1 MWCVVRE
8 LIRHCRA
15 EEVAMSV
22 VRRPLI
28 WLISCVLLST
38 GPSLSV
44 PAGAQPA
51 PAKGESATQQQLLD
65 RYCVS
70 CHNQRL
76 KTGGLT
82 LDTVDVGNVAAAA
95 PSWEKVARK
104 LRAGVMPPAG
114 RPRPDKQMQDAF
126 VVWLETQL
134 DQAAAAHPNP
144 GRTDTFHRLNRAEY
158 RNAVRDLLGLD
169 IDVASLLPADDASY
183 GFDNIA
189 GVLRMSPTLLD
200 RYLAAALS
208 VSRVAVGTPS
218 SSPVAETFRV
228 PPDLSQEGHID
239 GLPLGTRGGLLVRH
253 TFPHDGEY
261 EIKAKLARDTEDNI
275 PRFDETHELEVAV
288 DGERV
293 HLFTLPGDPLTQMP
307 RGGNL
312 LERVRQ
318 DLDAKL
324 EIRIPVKAG
333 PRDVGLSFLKKPSAE
348 VDTVYAGAFS
358 PRQLALKRPFY
369 RPYAG
374 GLGNDD
380 TRFQPHLA
388 SVTISGPFN
397 ARVSPETTSRQRIFV
412 CRPAQASSEPACA
425 ARILRTLARRAFRRP
440 VVDADLKPLLKFFEE
455 GRAEGFDAGIQ
466 LAVQRLLV
474 SPEFLFRVE
483 RDPAVSPTGGVY
495 RIGDLELASRL
506 SFFLWSSIPDDEL
519 LDLAGRGRLRNPQV
533 LEQQVRRMLADP
545 RARAFVGNFTGQW
558 LYLRNLPAVSPDP
571 NLFPDFD
578 ENLRLSFRREVELF
592 FDSLLQEDRS
602 ALDLLTADHTF
613 VNERLAE
620 HYGIPSVKG
629 SHFRRVVLSDDH
641 RRGLLGKGAILATT
655 SYPHRTSPV
664 LRGKWI
670 LENLLGAP
678 PPPPPPDVPDL
689 KDKDATGQVLSM
701 RDRMVQHRANPVCA
715 SCHAT
720 MDPLGFSLENFD
732 AVGKWRTR
740 GESFAPIDASGSLP
754 DGTDFQGVVGLRQAL
769 LGQRELFLRNFTEKL
784 LVYALGRGLESS
796 DAPAVRKIV
805 RDAAPD
811 EYRLSAVLMGVV
823 QSQPFQM
830 RRVAK
835 PSLDTP
841 AP

>member
-1 MWCVVRE
+1 M
-8 LIRHCRA
+8 
-15 EEVAMSV
+15 
-22 VRRPLI
+22 
-28 WLISCVLLST
+28 LLST
-38 GPSLSV
+38 SSILCSPV
-44 PAGAQPA
+44 NAQPLPA
-51 PAKGESATQQQLLD
+51 PIESASQKQLVD

-82 LDTVDVGNVAAAA
+82 LDDADVRNPASAA
-95 PSWEKVARK
+95 PVWEKVVRK

-114 RPRPDKQMQDAF
+114 RPRPDTQEQEAF
-126 VVWLETQL
+126 VVWLESQL
-134 DQAAAAHPNP
+134 DRAAAAQPNP
-144 GRTDTFHRLNRAEY
+144 GRTETFHRLNRAEY

-200 RYLAAALS
+200 RYLAAALN
-208 VSRVAVGTPS
+208 VSRVAVGAGS
-218 SSPVAETFRV
+218 ASPGAETFRV
-228 PPDLSQEGHID
+228 PPDLSQEQHLD
-239 GLPLGTRGGLLVRH
+239 GLPLGTRGGILVRY

-275 PRFDETHELEVAV
+275 PRFDETHELEVTV
-288 DGERV
+288 DGARV
-293 HLFTLPGDPLTQMP
+293 HMFTLEGDPLTQAP
-307 RGGNL
+307 RDRNPL
-312 LERVRQ
+312 ARVRQ

-324 EIRIPVKAG
+324 EIRVPIKAG
-333 PRDVGLSFLKKPSAE
+333 PRALGLAFLKKPSAQ

-358 PRQLALKRPFY
+358 PPNLALKQPFH

-397 ARVSPETTSRQRIFV
+397 ARVASETPSRQRIFV
-412 CRPAQASSEPACA
+412 CRPRQASAEVACA
-425 ARILRTLARRAFRRP
+425 TRILRTLARRAYRRP
-440 VVDADLKPLLKFFEE
+440 VDDADLKPLVKFFEE
-455 GRAEGFDAGIQ
+455 GRVEGFDAGIQ

-483 RDPAVSPTGGVY
+483 REPAVRPPNGVY
-495 RIGDLELASRL
+495 RISDLELASRL

-519 LDLAGRGRLRNPQV
+519 LDLAVRGRLQRRQV
-533 LEQQVRRMLADP
+533 LQQQVTRMLADP
-545 RARAFVGNFTGQW
+545 RAQAFVGNFTGQW

-578 ENLRLSFRREVELF
+578 ENLRLAFRHEVELF
-592 FDSLLQEDRS
+592 FDSLLREDRS
-602 ALDLLTADHTF
+602 ALDLLTANHTF
-613 VNERLAE
+613 LNERLAE
-620 HYGIPSVKG
+620 HYGIPEVKG
-629 SHFRRVVLSDDH
+629 SHFRRVLLPDDH
-641 RRGLLGKGAILATT
+641 RRGLLGKGAILAAT

-670 LENLLGAP
+670 LENLMGAP
-678 PPPPPPDVPDL
+678 PPPPPPNVPDL

-740 GESFAPIDASGSLP
+740 GESFAPIDASGGLP
-754 DGTDFQGVVGLRQAL
+754 DGSGFQGVVGLRQGL
-769 LGQRELFLRNFTEKL
+769 LQQPELFLRTFTEKL
-784 LVYALGRGLESS
+784 LVYALGRGLESY

-805 RDAAPD
+805 REAAPR
-811 EYRLSAVLMGVV
+811 EFRMSALLMGVV
-823 QSQPFQM
+823 QSAPFRM
-830 RRVAK
+830 RRVAS
-835 PSLDTP
+835 PSSPPADTP